1 MILGPN
7 PLVQRMRDS
16 RCSLQFGS
24 QMPRTADH
32 HRCKNDRLMNRRMLL
47 ISSVSLGLLL
57 GVTTLVILT
66 CDNRGSKVT
75 VTFANA
81 EASNG
86 QFPSYIRSERV
97 DFAVR
102 NAGSKPAFADVS
114 DIEDE
119 HGNWV
124 PSFHI
129 LGDVKAG
136 QSTQF
141 YLYLPLGSHPR
152 SLRMRVSETASV
164 VQKTQFALGL
174 LIEKA
179 SGRHTGKQVWF
190 SGLKMPV
197 YEVIVKVAKTAE
209 QKD

>member
-1 MILGPN
+1 
-7 PLVQRMRDS
+7 
-16 RCSLQFGS
+16 
-24 QMPRTADH
+24 
-32 HRCKNDRLMNRRMLL
+32 MLL
-47 ISSVSLGLLL
+47 ISSASLGLLL

-66 CDNRGSKVT
+66 CDNGGSKVT
-75 VTFANA
+75 VSFAKA

-86 QFPSYIRSERV
+86 QFPSYIMSERL
-97 DFAVR
+97 DFGVR

-114 DIEDE
+114 AIEDE

-141 YLYLPLGSHPR
+141 YLYLPLGSHPT
-152 SLRMRVSETASV
+152 SLRMRMSETASAL
-164 VQKTQFALGL
+164 QKTRFALKL

-179 SGRHTGKQVWF
+179 SGRYPGKQVWF
-190 SGLKMPV
+190 DELKVPA
-197 YEVIVKVAKTAE
+197 YEFIVKLDKEAE
-209 QKD
+209 PDGAANGSQPFSSH

>member
-1 MILGPN
+1 
-7 PLVQRMRDS
+7 
-16 RCSLQFGS
+16 
-24 QMPRTADH
+24 
-32 HRCKNDRLMNRRMLL
+32 MLL

-66 CDNRGSKVT
+66 CDNGGSKVT
-75 VTFANA
+75 VSFAKA

-86 QFPSYIRSERV
+86 QFPSYIMSERL
-97 DFAVR
+97 DFGVR
-102 NAGSKPAFADVS
+102 NAGSKPAFVDVS
-114 DIEDE
+114 EIENE

-124 PSFHI
+124 PSLHV
-129 LGDVKAG
+129 LGDVEAG

-141 YLYLPLGSHPR
+141 YLYLPPGTHPR
-152 SLRMRVSETASV
+152 SLRMRVSETASAL
-164 VQKTQFALGL
+164 QKTRFALKL

-179 SGRHTGKQVWF
+179 SGRYPGKQVWF
-190 SGLKMPV
+190 NGLKMPA